1 MTDHI
6 ATSLLESAILS
17 PDALGKESLA
27 RIRSHLDGCA
37 LCREQFESLSRMYQ
51 GVEEALKSPPTE
63 RDRHAAGRILPRG
76 LVKRTPEDRRILP
89 EF

>member
-6 ATSLLESAILS
+6 DTSLLESAILS

-27 RIRSHLDGCA
+27 RIRGHLDGCA

-51 GVEEALKSPPTE
+51 VVENELKAPRLNAIDMPPIESFLEAW
-63 RDRHAAGRILPRG
+63 
-76 LVKRTPEDRRILP
+76 
-89 EF
+89 